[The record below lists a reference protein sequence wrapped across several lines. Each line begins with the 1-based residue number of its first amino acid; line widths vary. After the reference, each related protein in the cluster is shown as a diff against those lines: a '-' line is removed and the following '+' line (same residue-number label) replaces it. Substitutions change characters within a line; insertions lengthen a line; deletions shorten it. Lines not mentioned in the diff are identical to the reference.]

1 MDKRAVEATRQHY
14 NRHAAPERAQGEAL
28 AGRRGGRAYPLKQF
42 HNHVKRLLLRRF
54 ARGALLDLCCGRGGD
69 LQKWWDAGVRYV
81 LGIDLAEL
89 EVEEA
94 RRRYARE
101 REKRSRRGQPVM
113 EAEFFP
119 YAHLGEREMEWDRA
133 FDVVSCQ
140 FAIHYFFVQERAVR
154 TFLRNASAA
163 LRPGGI
169 FLATFPDG
177 KRVLAALQGR
187 PSYQSQ
193 MLSVRQR
200 WEGPP
205 QCFASPY
212 QVSIADTVTEGEGGG
227 SYEYLVFFNVLQAL
241 AKEFGLEALTDYGAD
256 PELAACFEPADRDK
270 PFKHFYPPFKGGA
283 GDARDRSLSQASEL
297 FCSVVFRKVAKP
309 VGAGEGAGAGEA
321 PPGSAAQEQR
331 GAQQPGAGGA
341 GAPAPPPGERAVRD
355 AAPVKRA
362 REREEEGARC
372 AGPGAA
378 PAEGGGAAS
387 LPAGSVPKKPR
398 GATGSPGEGPGE
410 GAPPGGSPRPDA
422 AGGGAAPPPPPGA
435 GGP

>member
-133 FDVVSCQ
+133 
-140 FAIHYFFVQERAVR
+140 
-154 TFLRNASAA
+154 SAA

-256 PELAACFEPADRDK
+256 AAA
-270 PFKHFYPPFKGGA
+270 
-283 GDARDRSLSQASEL
+283 L
-297 FCSVVFRKVAKP
+297 
-309 VGAGEGAGAGEA
+309 
-321 PPGSAAQEQR
+321 
-331 GAQQPGAGGA
+331 QP
-341 GAPAPPPGERAVRD
+341 
-355 AAPVKRA
+355 
-362 REREEEGARC
+362 
-372 AGPGAA
+372 
-378 PAEGGGAAS
+378 
-387 LPAGSVPKKPR
+387 
-398 GATGSPGEGPGE
+398 
-410 GAPPGGSPRPDA
+410 
-422 AGGGAAPPPPPGA
+422 
-435 GGP
+435 

>member
-101 REKRSRRGQPVM
+101 REKRSRWGQPVM

-140 FAIHYFFVQERAVR
+140 FAIHYFFVQEQAVR

-187 PSYQSQ
+187 PIYQSQ

-256 PELAACFEPADRDK
+256 QELAACFEPADRDK
-270 PFKHFYPPFKGGA
+270 PFKHFCPPFKGGA

-297 FCSVVFRKVAKP
+297 FCCVVFRKVAEP
-309 VGAGEGAGAGEA
+309 LEAG
-321 PPGSAAQEQR
+321 
-331 GAQQPGAGGA
+331 GGA
-341 GAPAPPPGERAVRD
+341 GKPPPGGTAQERGETQEPGETWRAPPPPGERAIRD
-355 AAPVKRA
+355 AAPTKRA
-362 REREEEGARC
+362 REGEKERAKCEGS
-372 AGPGAA
+372 
-378 PAEGGGAAS
+378 GAAS
-387 LPAGSVPKKPR
+387 AEGADVASPPAEPVSKKCR
-398 GATGSPGEGPGE
+398 AAGSPGEGPGE
-410 GAPPGGSPRPDA
+410 GALPGGSPDPGA
-422 AGGGAAPPPPPGA
+422 AGGGAPPASPPGA